1 MKRGG
6 GRGGQSLGKE
16 KEYGKGRGVKGKRGR
31 GGRKED
37 HKGDQPN

>member
-16 KEYGKGRGVKGKRGR
+16 KEYGKGRRVNKGKGE
-31 GGRKED
+31 G
-37 HKGDQPN
+37 